1 MMLEISKK
9 MQEKRNAYLV
19 SNIFTTAA
27 IYIPDDKDSDNNLK
41 Y

>member
-1 MMLEISKK
+1 MMLEISEK
-9 MQEKRNAYLV
+9 MQEKRKAYLV

-27 IYIPDDKDSDNNLK
+27 IYIPGYKDTDNNLK